1 MNFNFFEKKDVFLR
15 KYYHIKMENKITII
29 GAGLAGSLLSIILAK
44 RGFEVEIFEK
54 RQDMRTQ
61 KVEAGRSI
69 NLALSHR
76 GLKGLERAGIGKE
89 ILQEAIPMYG
99 RVLHATNGQLTNVPY
114 GKDKTE
120 FINSISRSGLNIA
133 LLEMTK
139 KFKNIHIN
147 FAHELIEVDLD
158 AQIYT
163 FENKNDKKTQKHY
176 AQKVLA
182 ADGAGSI
189 LRNAIKNKIDFKENI
204 DFLAH
209 GYKEL
214 HISPTEKNGFK
225 IEKNALHIWPRG
237 QYMLIAL
244 PNLDGSFTCTLF
256 FPNHG
261 ENSFDTL
268 NTDEKIKDFFE
279 ENFADT
285 IVLMPD
291 LVSQFQKN
299 PVGVLGTVRCN
310 PWNFEDKVLLLGDA
324 AHAIVPFYGQG
335 MNCAFEDCV
344 FLDDLIEQYY
354 QEGNKNSWLD
364 IFQKFNEF
372 RPKQANAIA
381 DLALENFY
389 EMRDGT
395 ASSAFL
401 RKRALENILENHYP
415 DYHSKYSL
423 VTFHPEVSY
432 SEAHR
437 IGNFQDNFLLNLCEK
452 IEDIKE
458 IDVEKIYWEM
468 KNQL

>member
-1 MNFNFFEKKDVFLR
+1 
-15 KYYHIKMENKITII
+15 MENKITII

-54 RQDMRTQ
+54 RKDMRTQ

-99 RVLHATNGQLTNVPY
+99 RMLHAINGNLTAVPY
-114 GKDKTE
+114 GKDASE

-133 LLEMTK
+133 LLNLAE
-139 KFKNIHIN
+139 KFDNIHIN
-147 FAHELIEVDLD
+147 FAHELVEADLD
-158 AQIYT
+158 AQTYT
-163 FENKNDKKTQKHY
+163 FEDKNNQTTKKHY
-176 AQKVLA
+176 AKKVLA

-189 LRNAIKNKIDFKENI
+189 LRNAIKNKIKFEENI

-214 HISPTEKNGFK
+214 HIPPAENNQFQ

-268 NTDEKIKDFFE
+268 NTDEKIKDFFNQ
-279 ENFADT
+279 NFADT
-285 IVLMPD
+285 MVLIPN
-291 LVSQFQKN
+291 LVQEFQKN
-299 PVGVLGTVRCN
+299 PVGMLGTVRCS

-344 FLDDLIEQYY
+344 FLDDLIEKYY
-354 QEGNKNSWLD
+354 QKNDENSWLK
-364 IFQKFNEF
+364 ICQIFNEL
-372 RPKQANAIA
+372 RPKEANAIA

-395 ASSAFL
+395 AEPAFL
-401 RKRALENILENHYP
+401 RKRELENILENKYT

-423 VTFHPEVSY
+423 VTFHPEIPY
-432 SEAHR
+432 SEAHKR
-437 IGNFQDNFLLNLCEK
+437 GNFQDNFLLELCRKTENIK
-452 IEDIKE
+452 DINTENIYME
-458 IDVEKIYWEM
+458 IK
-468 KNQL
+468 KNS

>member
-1 MNFNFFEKKDVFLR
+1 
-15 KYYHIKMENKITII
+15 MENKITII

-44 RGFEVEIFEK
+44 RGFQVEIFEK

-76 GLKGLERAGIGKE
+76 GLKGLERAGIGNE

-99 RVLHATNGQLTNVPY
+99 RVLHALNGQLTSVPY
-114 GKDKTE
+114 GKDTTE

-133 LLEMTK
+133 LLNLAE
-139 KFKNIHIN
+139 KFENITIN
-147 FAHELIEVDLD
+147 FAHELVEVDLD
-158 AQIYT
+158 TQNYT
-163 FENKNDKKTQKHY
+163 FENKNNQTKKVHF

-182 ADGAGSI
+182 ADGAGSL
-189 LRNAIKNKIDFKENI
+189 LRNAIKNKIDFQENI
-204 DFLAH
+204 DFLPH

-214 HISPTEKNGFK
+214 HIPSTENNGFQ

-268 NTDEKIKDFFE
+268 NNDEKVKDFFE
-279 ENFADT
+279 KNFADT
-285 IVLMPD
+285 ID
-291 LVSQFQKN
+291 LIPNLVNEFQKN
-299 PVGVLGTVRCN
+299 PVGMLGTVRCK

-344 FLDDLIEQYY
+344 FLDDLIQEYY
-354 QEGNKNSWLD
+354 QDNNPKSWLD
-364 IFQKFNEF
+364 IFEKFNEL

-395 ASSAFL
+395 AEPAFL
-401 RKRALENILENHYP
+401 RKRELEHLLENNYA

-423 VTFHPEVSY
+423 VTFHPEVPY
-432 SEAHR
+432 ADAHR
-437 IGNFQDNFLLNLCEK
+437 IGNFQDNFLLELCRKNENIK
-452 IEDIKE
+452 QFDI
-458 IDVEKIYWEM
+458 EKIYQEI
-468 KNQL
+468 KK